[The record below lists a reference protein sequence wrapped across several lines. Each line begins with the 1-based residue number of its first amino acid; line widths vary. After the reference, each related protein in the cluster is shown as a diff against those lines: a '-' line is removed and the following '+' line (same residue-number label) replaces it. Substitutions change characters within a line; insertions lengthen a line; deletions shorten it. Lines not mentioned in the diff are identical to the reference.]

1 MRRRVRRLLPIT
13 RLSSVFGFSVKALFF
28 KLLPFVSDVTLE
40 VARYSGNGQALLRA
54 ELTPEQKSYVVLP
67 SVIGD
72 FVRCWGV
79 LPGHVWFRLIFLESS
94 LRSPDLVPVFRCA
107 LSV

>member
-54 ELTPEQKSYVVLP
+54 ELTPEQKSYVVLS
-67 SVIGD
+67 SVVGD

-79 LPGHVWFRLIFLESS
+79 LLGHVWFRLIFPKS
-94 LRSPDLVPVFRCA
+94 SPDSPDWILAFRSA